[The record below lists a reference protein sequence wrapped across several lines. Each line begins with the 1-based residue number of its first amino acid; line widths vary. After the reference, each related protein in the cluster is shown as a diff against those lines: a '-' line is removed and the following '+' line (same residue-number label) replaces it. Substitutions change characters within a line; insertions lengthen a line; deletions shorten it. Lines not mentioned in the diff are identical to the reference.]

1 MLRRLLLGYVGLTLA
16 VLVAFGVPFGLL
28 WSGKVRSDELG
39 ALSRTAV
46 DAARLATSPLNHSLG
61 IEDAKTD
68 KVDDDGDAPVPGPP
82 AITTADRATL
92 TSRLDDFAGG
102 DVTLVTL
109 LSTSGGPIVSSGTA
123 RAGAS
128 RLLGRAQLLSTGAGA
143 TVTGSASLNGVGS
156 GSGASLLFAAVP
168 VPNTYERSNAN
179 DRNNPRENPPPAAGI
194 LLVAEPSSVVNDK
207 VRDIALALLALGLA
221 ALALAAAAGFAVVRS
236 LVRPLK
242 RIELAVAALGRGDLA
257 ARAPTDTGPGE
268 LVQLAETVNVMAIQ
282 LGELITAQRAFVADA
297 SHQLRTP
304 LTALRLRL
312 ENLRADAAPAPEEVD
327 GVLGEVERLARLV
340 TGLLALAHAEETR
353 AIPEPV
359 DVAEM
364 LRNRETAW
372 HSVAAEQGVVLRTGP
387 LRPTRALVVQ
397 ADLDQALDNLI
408 DNALRATPEGG
419 SVTLGLG
426 EEAGRTVVH
435 VIDEGLGMA
444 AEERAHAFD
453 RFWTGRA
460 DRGAGSGL
468 GLAIVDQLVR
478 NSGGAVELRDGP
490 GGRGLDATILL
501 RHA

>member
-1 MLRRLLLGYVGLTLA
+1 VLRRLLLGYIGLTLV
-16 VLVAFGVPFGLL
+16 VLVAFGVPFGIL

-39 ALSRTAV
+39 ALGRAAA
-46 DAARLATSPLNHSLG
+46 DAARLVAPPLNHSLG
-61 IEDAKTD
+61 IDDMKSD
-68 KVDDDGDAPVPGPP
+68 KQDDDGDAPVPGPP
-82 AITTADRATL
+82 VITAADRAAL
-92 TSRLDDFAGG
+92 TSRVDDFAAG
-102 DVTLVTL
+102 DVTLVAL
-109 LSTSGGPIVSSGTA
+109 LDTSGRPIVSSGAA
-123 RAGAS
+123 RAQAS
-128 RLLGRAQLLSTGAGA
+128 HLLSHTQLFSAGAGA
-143 TVTGSASLNGVGS
+143 TVTGSATVAVGGS
-156 GSGASLLFAAVP
+156 GDSLLFAAVP
-168 VPNTYERSNAN
+168 VANTYERSNTAEH
-179 DRNNPRENPPPAAGI
+179 DSPHESPPPAAGV

-207 VRDIALALLALGLA
+207 VRDIALALLGLGLA

-242 RIELAVAALGRGDLA
+242 RIELAVADLGHGDLA

-268 LVQLAETVNVMAIQ
+268 LVQLAETVNVMAFQ

-312 ENLRADAAPAPEEVD
+312 ENLRADATPAPEEVD
-327 GVLGEVERLARLV
+327 GVLGEIERLARLV

-359 DVAEM
+359 DVAEVV
-364 LRNRETAW
+364 RNREVAW
-372 HSVAAEQGVVLRTGP
+372 QSVAADQGVRLLTSP

-419 SVTLGLG
+419 SVRLDLG
-426 EEAGRTVVH
+426 EEGGRVAIHVV
-435 VIDEGLGMA
+435 DEGHGMA
-444 AEERAHAFD
+444 PEDRTHAFD

-460 DRGAGSGL
+460 DRGSGL

-478 NSGGAVELRDGP
+478 NSGGTVELRDGP
-490 GGRGLDATILL
+490 GGHGLDATILL
-501 RHA
+501 RRS